1 MTRFDDMGKV
11 VDNDL
16 PDFDEISIRNGNEYA
31 MIDLGVGTFEYME
44 DVNCEESYLSGC
56 FSLDENKV
64 VDYDGCF
71 ELPRAVANL
80 FVLIG
85 YDISE
90 LMLD

>member
-1 MTRFDDMGKV
+1 MTRFDDTGKV

-71 ELPRAVANL
+71 ELPRAVAKL

>member
-1 MTRFDDMGKV
+1 MAKIDDTGKV
-11 VDNDL
+11 VGNGL
-16 PDFDEISIRNGNEYA
+16 PNFDEISIRNGNEYA
-31 MIDLGVGTFEYME
+31 MIDVAAEMFEYME

-56 FSLDENKV
+56 FSTEENKV
-64 VDYDGCF
+64 VDYDGCY
-71 ELPRAVANL
+71 ELPKAVAKL